1 MTDRSPSRYTD
12 AQVVRTARHVT
23 WVGFGVNAVLAAMKI
38 ATGII
43 GRSSAMVADGV
54 HSLSDFVTDIIVI
67 VMIGVSRRKANK
79 TYQYGYGKYE
89 TMATLL
95 IGGALA
101 IVAIGLFTDGLG
113 RIIDVV
119 HGGTL
124 ERPGMI
130 ALWMALISIVSKEW
144 LFRYT
149 RTQGRRI
156 NSAAV
161 IANAWHHRS
170 DAYSSLATLA
180 GISGAIFLGPHW
192 RILDPAASMIVSI
205 FILGAAVNI
214 ARPAIK
220 ELLDVALPPEI
231 TDPMR
236 RIIKETPG
244 VITYHHFR
252 SRRNGPR
259 IILDVHIKVSR
270 NISVEEG
277 HEIATA
283 VERAL
288 KKDFESSMI
297 TNIHVEPYKGQ
308 DILPDGSCKD

>member
-23 WVGFGVNAVLAAMKI
+23 WVGFGVNAVLAALKI

-130 ALWMALISIVSKEW
+130 AL
-144 LFRYT
+144 
-149 RTQGRRI
+149 
-156 NSAAV
+156 
-161 IANAWHHRS
+161 
-170 DAYSSLATLA
+170 
-180 GISGAIFLGPHW
+180 
-192 RILDPAASMIVSI
+192 
-205 FILGAAVNI
+205 
-214 ARPAIK
+214 
-220 ELLDVALPPEI
+220 
-231 TDPMR
+231 
-236 RIIKETPG
+236 
-244 VITYHHFR
+244 
-252 SRRNGPR
+252 
-259 IILDVHIKVSR
+259 
-270 NISVEEG
+270 
-277 HEIATA
+277 
-283 VERAL
+283 
-288 KKDFESSMI
+288 
-297 TNIHVEPYKGQ
+297 
-308 DILPDGSCKD
+308 